1 MIGFALSP
9 GTMRRFWCG
18 QVLLLALLYP
28 LVCQAEV
35 LSLNWLVGEALKN
48 NRELLA
54 AQSRLSAYEKRI
66 PQAGSLPDPMLS
78 VGYQNDG
85 SSEYTYGDSP
95 DAKWMFEVSQT
106 FPFAGKRGL
115 RTDMART
122 DLAGRREDYEALRR
136 RTIRT
141 VREAYL
147 DLFLTHKS
155 LDIYAGK
162 GNLLNRIEEAALSR
176 YASGTVPQRDVVM
189 AQTEKYMLREKEEMA
204 RQRIETLEGTLNL
217 VIGRDAALPLGRP
230 ADSLE
235 ASKFE
240 GNLNALID
248 KAYANAAEIRVR
260 EKMVTASE
268 LKVGM
273 SKREFF
279 PDITLN
285 AGYEQRGSDYTDM
298 YKLSASFNLPVY
310 FKTRQEPAVQ
320 EASDYLLEAKHDLAG
335 TKFMIA
341 STIRENLAAV
351 STADHL
357 MALYRNALIPKTS
370 QDFQA
375 SLSAYETGKAGVETV
390 VGPLKSALDY
400 ELLYWSQLVER
411 EKAIARIDAL
421 TGDNLDRYGPQGE

>member
-1 MIGFALSP
+1 MTGFALNP
-9 GTMRRFWCG
+9 RMMRRFWCA
-18 QVLLLALLYP
+18 QVLLLAFLYP

-35 LSLNWLVGEALKN
+35 LSLNWLVTEALKN

-115 RTDMART
+115 QTEMART
-122 DLAGRREDYEALRR
+122 DLAGRRDDYEALRR

-141 VREAYL
+141 VRETYL
-147 DLFLTHKS
+147 DLFFAHKS
-155 LDIYAGK
+155 LDIYAVK
-162 GNLLNRIEEAALSR
+162 RRLLLRLEENALSR
-176 YASGTVPQRDVVM
+176 YASGATPQRDVVM
-189 AQTEKYMLREKEEMA
+189 AQTEKYMLQEKEEMA
-204 RQRIETLEGTLNL
+204 RQRIQTLEGTLNL
-217 VIGRDAALPLGRP
+217 IVGREASLPLGRP
-230 ADSLE
+230 TDSLE

-240 GNLNALID
+240 GKLEALID
-248 KAYANAAEIRVR
+248 KAYENAAEIRAR
-260 EKMVTASE
+260 EKMVSASE

-279 PDITLN
+279 PDVTLN

-298 YKLSASFNLPVY
+298 YKLSASFNLPAY

-320 EASDYLLEAKHDLAG
+320 EAAAYLLEAKHDLIG

-341 STIRENLAAV
+341 SSIRENVAAV
-351 STADHL
+351 AAADQL
-357 MALYRNALIPKTS
+357 MALYREALIPKTS
-370 QDFQA
+370 QDFQT
-375 SLSAYETGKAGVETV
+375 SLAAYGTGKVGLETV
-390 VGPLKSALDY
+390 IGSLKSTLDY

-421 TGDNLDRYGPQGE
+421 TGDNLEHDSPPGE

>member
-1 MIGFALSP
+1 
-9 GTMRRFWCG
+9 MRRIWCG
-18 QVLLLALLYP
+18 QILILVLFYP

-35 LSLNWLVGEALKN
+35 LSLNWLVTEALQSN
-48 NRELLA
+48 HELLA

-115 RTDMART
+115 QTEMART
-122 DLAGRREDYEALRR
+122 DLAGRRDDYESLRR
-136 RTIRT
+136 RTIRA
-141 VREAYL
+141 VRETYL
-147 DLFLTHKS
+147 DLFLAYKS

-162 GNLLNRIEEAALSR
+162 RSLLDRLEEAALAR
-176 YASGTVPQRDVVM
+176 YASGDAQQRDVVM

-204 RQRIETLEGTLNL
+204 GQKIQTLEGTLNL
-217 VIGRDAALPLGRP
+217 IVGREATLPLGRP
-230 ADSLE
+230 ADSLA

-240 GNLNALID
+240 GKLDALIE
-248 KAYANAAEIRVR
+248 KAYENAAEIRAR
-260 EKMVTASE
+260 EKMVSASE
-268 LKVGM
+268 IKVGLA
-273 SKREFF
+273 KREFF
-279 PDITLN
+279 PDVTLN

-320 EASDYLLEAKHDLAG
+320 EANDYLLEAKHDLAG

-351 STADHL
+351 SAADQL
-357 MALYRNALIPKTS
+357 MVLYHEALIPKTS
-370 QDFQA
+370 QDFET
-375 SLSAYETGKAGVETV
+375 SLAAYGTGKSGVETV

-400 ELLYWSQLVER
+400 ELLYWSQFVER